1 MDIKKSFTLVEIIVT
16 IWIIAIISTITVVS
30 LSKWLNTT
38 KDGKRIWDL
47 NTIATALETYIYNQW
62 EYPTPDNNIPITFS
76 GSLIINQ
83 WYLWTSSSNTIN
95 LKAEIKDPKD
105 SSYYVYSISNDKS
118 DYQILTYFEASPSRL
133 LSKSISNKTY
143 WANDL
148 SNRFIVT
155 KWDKL
160 WSIVNLDNIPVQ
172 DLYTGIDLDIFTWE
186 IKSYYTKDEYISSTW
201 WWIISSM
208 AIYRPTV
215 WYLDKNL
222 SLLLNF
228 DEWKSFVTYDRSKN
242 NMNWQ
247 LIYWTKWVE
256 WINWKW
262 IKFDGIDSAKVI
274 DKNNSSLDSSDWI
287 TISLWISIEKLPSN
301 YASIIDKQW
310 SFWIKLLSWWTYQ
323 WYIWSTNLNINAT
336 INQWQNIIL
345 KYDKSNIKMYI
356 NGELISSVSDT
367 SNIAINDY
375 DLKIWE
381 KNLLWSIDELRIYN
395 RALNENEIK
404 FIFKGMQ

>member
-1 MDIKKSFTLVEIIVT
+1 MNIRRSFTLIELIIT
-16 IWIIAIISTITVVS
+16 IWIIAIISTVTVIS

-47 NTIATALETYIYNQW
+47 NTITTALETYIYNQW
-62 EYPTPDNNIPITFS
+62 EYPTPDSNISINFS
-76 GSLIINQ
+76 WSLIINQ
-83 WYLWTSSSNTIN
+83 WYLWTSVSNTIN
-95 LKAEIKDPKD
+95 LKWEIKDPKD

-118 DYQILTYFEASPSRL
+118 DFQL
-133 LSKSISNKTY
+133 LSHFEQAPWKLLWNLSSNKAI
-143 WANDL
+143 WANNL

-160 WSIVNLDNIPVQ
+160 WTIVNSDNTPVQ
-172 DLYTGIDLDIFTWE
+172 DLYTGIDLNIFTWE
-186 IKSYYTKDEYISSTW
+186 IKSYFTKDDYIINTW

-208 AIYRPTV
+208 AIYRSSV
-215 WYLDKNL
+215 WYLDNSL

-228 DEWKSFVTYDRSKN
+228 DEWKSFVTYDKSKN

-310 SFWIKLLSWWTYQ
+310 AFWIKILSEWVYQ
-323 WYIWSTNLNINAT
+323 WYIWSTNLNMNAT

-345 KYDKSNIKMYI
+345 TYDKSNIKMYI